1 MLVRVQVLLM
11 LLLHPFT
18 IFAKSFFVRR
28 ALQVEESNAALS
40 LLDNNVDGN
49 VAGKELRKRDEE
61 ARGDDDD
68 VDDTDDDDDDDDA
81 VANGNGVE
89 PVLRLKMERGAG
101 GFLDVG
107 CNLLKDDADV
117 KAVLGRASHLNVAAM
132 HRFLTLQ
139 KM

>member
-1 MLVRVQVLLM
+1 MLVRVQVLLL
-11 LLLHPFT
+11 LLLHPFA
-18 IFAKSFFVRR
+18 ILAKSFFVRR

-40 LLDNNVDGN
+40 LLDNNVDDKNLDGN
-49 VAGKELRKRDEE
+49 ELRKRDEE

-68 VDDTDDDDDDDDA
+68 ADDDDYDDDDA

-117 KAVLGRASHLNVAAM
+117 KAVLGRASRLNVAAM